1 MAVFAPKY
9 LKNGHFGGQGP
20 KYVNSEFVTVLTS
33 QIALSF
39 LIWVEIVNL
48 QFLGNFKKKNQVFKL
63 FCPKKYLKNG
73 PSGGQKEAKIGKTCA
88 RFVPQL
94 EKYLEFLHFLK
105 SSEAVSFIRFKPTS
119 KLR

>member
-33 QIALSF
+33 GIALNF

-48 QFLGNFKKKNQVFKL
+48 QFLANFKKK
-63 FCPKKYLKNG
+63 
-73 PSGGQKEAKIGKTCA
+73 
-88 RFVPQL
+88 
-94 EKYLEFLHFLK
+94 K
-105 SSEAVSFIRFKPTS
+105 SSIVAFLPQNTLKMALLGVKKRPK
-119 KLR
+119 

>member
-33 QIALSF
+33 RIALNF

-48 QFLGNFKKKNQVFKL
+48 QFLANFKKKKIKYFS
-63 FCPKKYLKNG
+63 FFAPKYLKMALLG
-73 PSGGQKEAKIGKTCA
+73 VKRGQN
-88 RFVPQL
+88 R
-94 EKYLEFLHFLK
+94 
-105 SSEAVSFIRFKPTS
+105 
-119 KLR
+119 